1 MEQLSASNKMKR
13 GYPFRIWAV
22 AVLLPALIA
31 TVYVIMR
38 EGGEAVP
45 LVGGGILIGG
55 TVLSL
60 PALAANYFLC
70 RRLAQSTMETHAAK
84 SYIVLAGFGF
94 VIATFGI
101 GILFWEDGGGV
112 EPLLLGAVAAYSIS
126 AGIGAAVFQLR
137 EGAETSIPER

>member
-1 MEQLSASNKMKR
+1 MEQLSTSNKMKR

-31 TVYVIMR
+31 TLYVIIR

-45 LVGGGILIGG
+45 LVGGGVLIGG

-70 RRLAQSTMETHAAK
+70 KRLAQSTMETHAAK
-84 SYIVLAGFGF
+84 TYIILAGFGF

-101 GILFWEDGGGV
+101 GILLWEDGSGV
-112 EPLLLGAVAAYSIS
+112 EPLLLGGVAAYGIS
-126 AGIGAAVFQLR
+126 AGIGVAAFQLR
-137 EGAETSIPER
+137 EGSPEVPVS